1 MSRGLCF
8 DAASMLKVSHL
19 SHSFGAHWALKNVTF
34 SLEKGEFLFLSG
46 PSGAG
51 KTTLLRLLHGA
62 LPVQRGG
69 VSVAGFD
76 LARLSGRTVPLL
88 RRQVSVV
95 FQDFKILPER
105 SVYANVALPLEVRG
119 LAPQHIGRRVRA
131 VVRALG
137 LENRLDTPGGELS
150 GGEQQRVA
158 VARSIVVNPQVLLA
172 DEPTGNLDP
181 ELSLRLM
188 DIFMQFHAYGTTVVL
203 ATHSPELI
211 RRHPDARLLRL
222 EDGMITHA
230 NWAGGE
236 VFRCADGGLHLGDGG
251 DEGDGGGRG
260 MDPCGLDAPGIP
272 GGTAARGDDAE
283 DSGER
288 RDGRL
293 SL

>member
-1 MSRGLCF
+1 MRRGLCF

-19 SHSFGAHWALKNVTF
+19 SHSFGVHWALKNVSF
-34 SLEKGEFLFLSG
+34 ALEKGAFLFLSG

-62 LPVQRGG
+62 LAVQRGA

-76 LARLSGRTVPLL
+76 LTRLSGRAVSLL

-105 SVYANVALPLEVRG
+105 SVFANVALPLEVRG

-137 LENRLDTPGGELS
+137 LENRLDTPCGGLS

-222 EDGMITHA
+222 EDGMVSHA
-230 NWAGGE
+230 NWPGGE
-236 VFRCADGGLHLGDGG
+236 VFHRAHGGPRSGG
-251 DEGDGGGRG
+251 
-260 MDPCGLDAPGIP
+260 MPDAA
-272 GGTAARGDDAE
+272 GTA
-283 DSGER
+283 SGER
-288 RDGRL
+288 L
-293 SL
+293 ST